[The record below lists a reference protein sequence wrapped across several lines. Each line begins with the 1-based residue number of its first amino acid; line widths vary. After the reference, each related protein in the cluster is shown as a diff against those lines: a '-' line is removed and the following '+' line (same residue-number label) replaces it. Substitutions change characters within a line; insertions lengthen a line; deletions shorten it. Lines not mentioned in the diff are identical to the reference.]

1 MFILVVFLGSQVPFK
16 VRDYKWYISFVGVKV
31 SKLFLEKTELN
42 WILRRCTLIL
52 LSTFLTF
59 ILSICVIVSPTWPK
73 QFTKLLL
80 FCFKL
85 VVYSVVCFMSL
96 VWVIMCIMYSASLP
110 FWLRLGNNSFAYYK
124 VITNIKYKVK
134 AYFTSLIRCG
144 LGFLNPINLTSC

>member
-1 MFILVVFLGSQVPFK
+1 MFILVVFLGPQVPFK

-42 WILRRCTLIL
+42 WIFRRCTLIL

-59 ILSICVIVSPTWPK
+59 IPSICVIVSPTWPK
-73 QFTKLLL
+73 QFTKLLLFSLL

-96 VWVIMCIMYSASLP
+96 VWVIIYIIYSASLP

-124 VITNIKYKVK
+124 VITNIKYKV
-134 AYFTSLIRCG
+134 
-144 LGFLNPINLTSC
+144 